1 MFAALS
7 IDRAT
12 KKDLSDGILLFTQF
26 YKSMQLNFSGKY
38 LLCSKT
44 SLKKQWSKRSG
55 LFPINPAT
63 KNLIMRVNI
72 IVLLL
77 TLSFLQIRAKS
88 YSQNISLSGK
98 NVTLEKA
105 FASIEQ
111 QSGYFFFYK
120 YNELKDARPV
130 TVDIKNEPLNEALE
144 KIFNG
149 QPYTYSISAGNKSI
163 VVNKAKPAVSPA
175 LPAAPVNIQGT
186 VVDEKGLPLPGV
198 TIKLKGTV
206 FVTATDK
213 DGKFSIRVPE
223 AKGVLVFSS
232 IGYAQLEVEIKGT
245 KPINIT
251 MSEQVSDLQQVVV
264 IGYGAV
270 KKSDLTGAVS
280 VVRMKDLENIP
291 VVRVDQMLQGR
302 IAGAEIVSTTGE
314 PGAGTSIRIR
324 GTRSISATNEPLFVV
339 DGVLDAIN
347 SLNDINPSDIAS
359 IQVLKDA
366 SSTAIY
372 GSRGSNGVIVIT
384 TKVGVNGKTKFTY
397 HADIGISQLPR
408 FLDLMNA
415 TEFANLQND
424 RFYFASTANQT
435 KPLEEYPYPN
445 PIALGEGTNWTK
457 EITHTA
463 PYQNHTFSA
472 SGGDKSSSYYFSGN
486 YNNTS
491 GIVLNSGLKRYQ
503 ARFNYDKTISKYV
516 KAGLRLNYAYLDQN
530 VNKADIGSSTLW
542 YKSTMFLAP
551 TIAAYKADGSL
562 NDFNTQWYTGTLFD
576 SPLANVLLQQK
587 YQERKTLSSNMFL
600 EVSPVKWLKIR
611 SSVSFY
617 DFNRFDDTFYPS
629 TLPTRTN
636 KNSGAYAAKASY
648 KDNNILNEN
657 TITYNKTFGKHS
669 LDVLYGVTFQSFWT
683 SNQTVSGDG
692 YFIDDI
698 GDNDLGAVPS
708 KETLNVGSALSR
720 QKKVSNLGRVNYN
733 FDSKYYLT
741 ATMRADASSNF
752 AADHKWGYFPSA
764 AFKWNILKED
774 FMKKASNIDELAIRV
789 SAGISGNDAISRY
802 QSLSQLNSSSSGYL
816 FNGVTPASYYPV
828 RIANEGLTWEK
839 TASYDVGLDLSILKN
854 RLGVTFD
861 AYSSKTTDLLLTV
874 QLPTQVGYSSRLTN
888 IGKTSNKG
896 VELAIDS
903 KNINHKNFTWSSTF
917 TIAHNSQMVDDI
929 GGLDRIIAYANPFGA
944 QYMMYGYEKGRPL
957 NAVWGMQYAGVWKS
971 QAEIT
976 QNATDKKYASSAV
989 NFYSPGRQRYI
1000 DQNHDGVLDN
1010 NDLIYLGNSDPDFYG
1025 GLQNSF
1031 RIYGFTLGVYL
1042 SYSVGGKI
1050 YNPTELFMG
1059 TGTYLSNQYK
1069 YMVNAW
1075 NPIRNPNSDYPRAD
1089 SKDDIPNDRF
1099 LHDASFLRLKNVSIG
1114 YTFNLAKI
1122 TKNAVKS
1129 LSLSATGNNLY
1140 LLKYYNG
1147 YDPEVSTAS
1156 DGSTIRRMDNGAYPA
1171 SRTITFSADI
1181 KF

>member
-1 MFAALS
+1 
-7 IDRAT
+7 
-12 KKDLSDGILLFTQF
+12 
-26 YKSMQLNFSGKY
+26 
-38 LLCSKT
+38 
-44 SLKKQWSKRSG
+44 
-55 LFPINPAT
+55 
-63 KNLIMRVNI
+63 MRVNI

-77 TLSFLQIRAKS
+77 TLSFLEISAKS
-88 YSQNISLSGK
+88 YSQTISLSGK

-105 FASIEQ
+105 FAGIEQ

-120 YNELKDARPV
+120 YNDLKDAKPV
-130 TVDIKNEPLNEALE
+130 TFELKNETLTGAL
-144 KIFNG
+144 KKLFSG
-149 QPYTYSISAGNKSI
+149 QPYTYTISPGNKSI
-163 VVNKAKPAVSPA
+163 VVNKAPSAVPMVQ
-175 LPAAPVNIQGT
+175 PAAAVILQGT
-186 VVDEKGLPLPGV
+186 VIDEKGLPLPGV
-198 TIKLKGTV
+198 TVKLKGAAIIV
-206 FVTATDK
+206 STDK
-213 DGKFSIRVPE
+213 DGKFSIKIPE
-223 AKGVLVFSS
+223 ATGTLVFTSV
-232 IGYAQLEVEIKGT
+232 GYAPFEYEITGT
-245 KPINIT
+245 TPINIR
-251 MSEQVSDLQQVVV
+251 MKEQVSDLQQVVV
-264 IGYGAV
+264 IGYGSV

-280 VVRMKDLENIP
+280 VIKMKDLENIP

-302 IAGAEIVSTTGE
+302 IAGAEVVSTTGE

-384 TKVGVNGKTKFTY
+384 TKMGVSGKNTFTY
-397 HADIGISQLPR
+397 HADIGASQLPR

-415 TEFANLQND
+415 EEFANLQND
-424 RFYFASTANQT
+424 RFYFTSGANQS

-445 PIALGEGTNWTK
+445 PVALGEGTNWTK
-457 EITHTA
+457 EITHSA

-472 SGGDKSSSYYFSGN
+472 SGGDKTSSYYFSGN
-486 YNNTS
+486 YNNTE
-491 GIVLNSGLKRYQ
+491 GIVINSGLKRYQ
-503 ARFNYDKTISKYV
+503 ARFNFDKTVSKYV

-551 TIAAYKADGSL
+551 TIGAYKPNGTL

-576 SPLANVLLQQK
+576 SPLANVLMQQK
-587 YQERKTLSSNMFL
+587 YQERKTLSSNLFL
-600 EVSPVKWLKIR
+600 EISPVKGLKIR
-611 SSVSFY
+611 SAVSFY

-629 TLPTRTN
+629 TLPTRMS

-657 TITYNKTFGKHS
+657 TVNYNKTWGKNNID
-669 LDVLYGVTFQSFWT
+669 LLYGITFQSFWT

-708 KETLNVGSALSR
+708 KETLNVGSGLSN
-720 QKKVSNLGRVNYN
+720 QKKVSNLARVNYN
-733 FDSKYYLT
+733 YDSKYFLT
-741 ATMRADASSNF
+741 VTGRADASSNF

-774 FMKKASNIDELAIRV
+774 FMKRHADKFDELAIRL

-802 QSLSQLNSSSSGYL
+802 QSLSQLNSSSNGYI
-816 FNGVTPASYYPV
+816 FSGVTPASYYPV
-828 RIANEGLTWEK
+828 RIANDGLTWEK
-839 TASYDVGLDLSILKN
+839 TTSYDAGLDFSILNN
-854 RLGVTFD
+854 RLNITFD
-861 AYSSKTTDLLLTV
+861 AYSSKTSDLLLTV

-896 VELAIDS
+896 VELAIDT
-903 KNINHKNFTWSSTF
+903 KNISNKNFSWSSTF

-957 NAVWGMQYAGVWKS
+957 NAVWGMQYAGVWKT

-976 QNATDKKYASSAV
+976 QNLTDKKYASSAV

-1010 NDLIYLGNSDPDFYG
+1010 KDLIYLGNSDPDFYG
-1025 GLQNSF
+1025 GIQNSF
-1031 RIYGFTLGVYL
+1031 RIYRFTLGVYL

-1099 LHDASFLRLKNVSIG
+1099 LHSASFLRLKNVSLG
-1114 YTFNLAKI
+1114 YNFNLAKA
-1122 TKNAVKS
+1122 TKNAVQS
-1129 LSLSATGNNLY
+1129 LSLTATGNNLY

-1171 SRTITFSADI
+1171 SRTITFSAEI